1 MISTNA
7 LPLFLPKHY
16 QNGVCEHNIRSIK
29 ELIHS
34 DEPDVS
40 KLKRVCADFPDIM
53 LLTKSATHRKSK
65 VIYAH
70 TSIGNKSI
78 GETVT
83 TFALV
88 VFLKAPNLVMID
100 VESDGAGNKI
110 HLPTTEVLLRSAVGN
125 LPQSNNLRDW
135 AALNYVLLLS
145 LLFEAVSLE

>member
-110 HLPTTEVLLRSAVGN
+110 HLPTTEVLLRAAIGN
-125 LPQSNNLRDW
+125 ISKSKSIRNW
-135 AALNYVLLLS
+135 AALNAVLHPPLLAKTVI
-145 LLFEAVSLE
+145 F

>member
-16 QNGVCEHNIRSIK
+16 QNGVCEHNLRSIK
-29 ELIHS
+29 ESIHS

-70 TSIGNKSI
+70 TSIGNNSI

-110 HLPTTEVLLRSAVGN
+110 HLPTTEVLLRAAIGN
-125 LPQSNNLRDW
+125 ISKSKNIRNW
-135 AALNYVLLLS
+135 AALNAVLHPPLLAKTVI
-145 LLFEAVSLE
+145 F